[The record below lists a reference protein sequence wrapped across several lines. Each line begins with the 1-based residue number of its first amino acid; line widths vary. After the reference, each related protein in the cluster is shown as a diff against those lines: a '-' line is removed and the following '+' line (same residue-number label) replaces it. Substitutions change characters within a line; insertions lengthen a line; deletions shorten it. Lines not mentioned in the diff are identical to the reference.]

1 MTCSRCL
8 RKFTENDDL
17 DVTIDAEGIVT
28 CAECIAEERAHHEAE
43 WNASREPWA
52 EGGCPDPRK
61 DCGCDDC
68 TDRRTAAAESRWEA
82 SLDK

>member
-8 RKFTENDDL
+8 RKFTEDDDL

-43 WNASREPWA
+43 WRKNRDPWA
-52 EGGCPDPRK
+52 EEAHEK
-61 DCGCDDC
+61 DCRCDEC
-68 TDRRTAAAESRWEA
+68 SDRRIDAAECKWEQEQG
-82 SLDK
+82 K